1 VRKEVY
7 VSIDLTQ
14 RQFDWANDRTSSE
27 ADSSDALE
35 DPLGRYA
42 RAVDRVRMLSRAEE
56 RELFRR
62 KQAGDQRAKR
72 ILIEANLRLV
82 IWIARQYAHH
92 NVPLLD
98 LIQEGNLALTRAVQ
112 RFDHR
117 MGFRLSTY
125 ATLTIKCAIRQAAER
140 HGRLVP
146 VPIHVGRQI
155 RTVRKAQQS
164 LVQRLNRDPLLGEI
178 AAEAGLDSRRVA
190 ELLGYEQEPVSL
202 ESAPGDGQL
211 AGSEVFADPTSAPL
225 DLALA
230 EHQQRE
236 EVEASL
242 NTLDERLRL
251 VLKLRFG
258 LTGRSPQTLVAVGK
272 ELGVT
277 SERARQLE
285 ATALDQLRTLAPDL
299 RDYLEVA

>member
-1 VRKEVY
+1 M
-7 VSIDLTQ
+7 STDPTQ
-14 RQFDWANDRTSSE
+14 RQFDRTSDRTSSE
-27 ADSSDALE
+27 TDPSDELE
-35 DPLGRYA
+35 DSVGRYL
-42 RAVDRVRMLSRAEE
+42 RAVGRVRMLSRAEE

-62 KQAGDQRAKR
+62 KEAGDKRAKR
-72 ILIEANLRLV
+72 ILIESNLRLV

-98 LIQEGNLALTRAVQ
+98 LIQEGNLALTRAVE

-117 MGFRLSTY
+117 LGFKLSTY
-125 ATLTIKCAIRQAAER
+125 ATLTITRAVREAAER
-140 HGRLVP
+140 YGRLVP

-155 RTVRKAQQS
+155 RTVRRAQQA
-164 LVQRLNRDPLLGEI
+164 LLQRLNREPLLGEI
-178 AAEAGLDSRRVA
+178 AAEAGFDSRRVA
-190 ELLGYEQEPVSL
+190 ELLGYEQQQPVSL
-202 ESAPGDGQL
+202 ESSPREGQP
-211 AGSEVFADPTSAPL
+211 AYSEVVVDPTSALL

-230 EHQQRE
+230 ERQQRE
-236 EVEASL
+236 EVEALLKS
-242 NTLDERLRL
+242 LDERLRL

-258 LTGRSPQTLVAVGK
+258 LAGRSPQTLVEVGNA
-272 ELGVT
+272 LGLT